1 MDPHTELK
9 ITKDYFAEQ
18 GSFSLQAG
26 NIEMCPRAQKKSFR
40 KESSFMTEGGIG
52 ADVRT
57 FVHKR

>member
-18 GSFSLQAG
+18 GNFSLQAESL
-26 NIEMCPRAQKKSFR
+26 EMCPRAQKKKLPQGKLFYDR
-40 KESSFMTEGGIG
+40 GGIG